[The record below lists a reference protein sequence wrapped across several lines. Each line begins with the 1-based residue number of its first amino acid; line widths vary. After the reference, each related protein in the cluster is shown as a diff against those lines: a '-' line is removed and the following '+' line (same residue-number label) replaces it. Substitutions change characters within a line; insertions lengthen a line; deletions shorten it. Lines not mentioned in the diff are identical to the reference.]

1 MPSFLPLG
9 CFLSHSAGL
18 KYLYLLSMSW
28 AFAWKNSSISTSCV
42 SMSCCIDLS
51 PFTVFFNYI
60 LIYSFINDIDVDNGL
75 VEVGRISG
83 GPLLQALLRQGC
95 WDMAAQNHVQV
106 AFEKLFWTH
115 KKGQAADPLVLFWL
129 KLSFI
134 PILIRFAF
142 WPPKCVLLGGGLC
155 VLSWESLLPC
165 HHAACSSVPALAR
178 LLFLLLPAL
187 GGISCQD
194 PAVGWPSQQGGGG
207 EIWSEQTVNA
217 VEWGS
222 RGGIGGGGGKGGG
235 TTFFSVRLWSSLW
248 QLYCPSRVLGF
259 EF

>member
-1 MPSFLPLG
+1 MLYRPISF
-9 CFLSHSAGL
+9 HS
-18 KYLYLLSMSW
+18 
-28 AFAWKNSSISTSCV
+28 
-42 SMSCCIDLS
+42 
-51 PFTVFFNYI
+51 FFNYI

-95 WDMAAQNHVQV
+95 WDQAAQNHVQV